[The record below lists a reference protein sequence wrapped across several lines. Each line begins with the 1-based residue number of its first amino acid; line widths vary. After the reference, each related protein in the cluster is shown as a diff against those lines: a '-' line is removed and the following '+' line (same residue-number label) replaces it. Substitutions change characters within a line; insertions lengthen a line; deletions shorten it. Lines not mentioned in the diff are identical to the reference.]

1 MIVKCEDV
9 FVDSLTG
16 EIINPLDYCLP
27 EGYDVSPAVTE
38 ALTGLPLKGTYTTTG
53 EIKKGKGRKPKVLVN
68 KYCSLFQ
75 NLERKDVRTTTGE
88 IKSVAI
94 LPSVIDDVVTG
105 ALRLNE
111 GGDNTTVPR
120 NQLLFVLAH
129 LETLSVE
136 SIQSLF
142 TAKRELKGD
151 AAPRITQCMHS
162 RSTGQTLRDL
172 RELLSVT
179 LDTII
184 VVEFEGEQTRL
195 NYGGR
200 SAEDVIAM
208 LKALHL
214 EGRKAWLEVE

>member
-1 MIVKCEDV
+1 YQLPVIVPRHNLVSKGKWHAARPCRPERLRAGRTVRRYEDEIHT
-9 FVDSLTG
+9 DG
-16 EIINPLDYCLP
+16 ETTMTMNLHTPTTAP
-27 EGYDVSPAVTE
+27 KAAPATSVSPLEQSGSPKTKF
-38 ALTGLPLKGTYTTTG
+38 P
-53 EIKKGKGRKPKVLVN
+53 EIKTVKTAVVKLISDIEG
-68 KYCSLFQ
+68 
-75 NLERKDVRTTTGE
+75 NLDQ
-88 IKSVAI
+88 
-94 LPSVIDDVVTG
+94 
-105 ALRLNE
+105 RLAYREAVE
-111 GGDNTTVPR
+111 GLC
-120 NQLLFVLAH
+120 Q
-129 LETLSVE
+129 E
-136 SIQSLF
+136 
-142 TAKRELKGD
+142 
-151 AAPRITQCMHS
+151 AANRITQCMHS

>member
-1 MIVKCEDV
+1 
-9 FVDSLTG
+9 
-16 EIINPLDYCLP
+16 
-27 EGYDVSPAVTE
+27 
-38 ALTGLPLKGTYTTTG
+38 
-53 EIKKGKGRKPKVLVN
+53 
-68 KYCSLFQ
+68 
-75 NLERKDVRTTTGE
+75 
-88 IKSVAI
+88 
-94 LPSVIDDVVTG
+94 
-105 ALRLNE
+105 
-111 GGDNTTVPR
+111 
-120 NQLLFVLAH
+120 
-129 LETLSVE
+129 
-136 SIQSLF
+136 
-142 TAKRELKGD
+142 
-151 AAPRITQCMHS
+151 S

>member
-1 MIVKCEDV
+1 ETTMTMNLHTPTTAPKAAPAT
-9 FVDSLTG
+9 S
-16 EIINPLDYCLP
+16 
-27 EGYDVSPAVTE
+27 VSPLEQSGSPKTKF
-38 ALTGLPLKGTYTTTG
+38 P
-53 EIKKGKGRKPKVLVN
+53 EIKTVKTAVVKLISDIEG
-68 KYCSLFQ
+68 
-75 NLERKDVRTTTGE
+75 NLDQ
-88 IKSVAI
+88 
-94 LPSVIDDVVTG
+94 
-105 ALRLNE
+105 RLAYREAVE
-111 GGDNTTVPR
+111 GLC
-120 NQLLFVLAH
+120 Q
-129 LETLSVE
+129 E
-136 SIQSLF
+136 
-142 TAKRELKGD
+142 
-151 AAPRITQCMHS
+151 AANRITQCMHS

>member
-1 MIVKCEDV
+1 
-9 FVDSLTG
+9 SG
-16 EIINPLDYCLP
+16 
-27 EGYDVSPAVTE
+27 SPKTKF
-38 ALTGLPLKGTYTTTG
+38 P
-53 EIKKGKGRKPKVLVN
+53 EIKTVKTAVVKLISDIEG
-68 KYCSLFQ
+68 
-75 NLERKDVRTTTGE
+75 NLDQ
-88 IKSVAI
+88 
-94 LPSVIDDVVTG
+94 
-105 ALRLNE
+105 RLAYREAVE
-111 GGDNTTVPR
+111 GLC
-120 NQLLFVLAH
+120 Q
-129 LETLSVE
+129 E
-136 SIQSLF
+136 
-142 TAKRELKGD
+142 
-151 AAPRITQCMHS
+151 AANRITQCMHS